1 MAYEREKKIKK
12 VKEIHL
18 KVDENRIYL
27 NIS

>member
-1 MAYEREKKIKK
+1 MKEKYLKK

-18 KVDENRIYL
+18 KVEENRIYL